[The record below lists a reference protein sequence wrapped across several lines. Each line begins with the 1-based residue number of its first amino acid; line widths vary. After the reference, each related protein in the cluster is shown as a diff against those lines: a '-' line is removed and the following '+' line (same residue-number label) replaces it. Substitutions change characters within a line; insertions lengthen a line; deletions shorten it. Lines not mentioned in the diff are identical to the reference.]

1 MSTSP
6 SSAPGA
12 REPEADAGNGEA
24 WAAQWIEDARAS
36 LPEAPPHERPACA
49 ARLAAML
56 FACGKDDEAE
66 AVLSAARREA
76 GKIGDRAGMARI
88 EVALSDGAVA
98 RDNDA
103 RAHGHL
109 ATARKQLTPVPASI
123 AARTWIAEARL
134 ARVEGRPAPPW
145 AGDDPDATQQD
156 LYDPNE
162 RMDLGVELAL
172 ERAITARLGGDW
184 PTARVQLERAREMA
198 SLSASPRWVALVEV
212 EIGLYAAEVDEP
224 APAYARIRHAIEVL
238 GATGTKRDA
247 GRAMIRLAEMMS
259 NKHVESEHDSAAL
272 WLGRALSTLGT
283 AATWRDRSAIR
294 TGFRAH
300 GRRIIDRVMTEGTAS
315 RIEAFERAR
324 GALLSAISISVEAAE
339 CSLNE
344 LEAKVARDG
353 VGGELDSLVER
364 VRAASLSMS
373 ASTAP
378 AMGELDRVVHD
389 LIDFI
394 GAALVERDRMRGLL
408 VALSDIDAATER
420 DALPPLIAR
429 LAARILEADRIVVAL
444 VKDGRL
450 ELAGQWGEAR
460 VGSESE
466 WQAAASDAMRRERP
480 RTPSEIQVLRRSD
493 EQPAG
498 PVLVAPINVGGVEG
512 AIYADKLVRSGHFRE
527 QDQAMAFLLAE
538 YSGIALGRLR
548 ALEQE
553 RAALGRLAVTL
564 DAIRDGVVSWDGQG
578 VVLSA
583 NVALE
588 RMLQVRHGELI
599 GARVDDLPALAPLVA
614 LLANGARVD
623 GSVVRMSVGSFVVS
637 ARPLVGGDSAN
648 GMVATLVELDRA
660 QKLAQRIGAARPR
673 YSFNDV
679 VGTSP
684 PILAAVAVAKQAAA
698 IDSTVLITGESGTGK
713 EIMAQA
719 IHTGGARTGEP
730 FVGVNVAAIPRELL
744 EAELFGYDRGAF
756 TGARA
761 EGNAGKFEQAGQGTI
776 LLDEIG
782 EMPMDMQAKLLRVL
796 QERVIV
802 RLGGSVERA
811 VHARV
816 IATTHRDLSQLVDE
830 GKFRMDLLYRLRVLS
845 IELPPLRDRP
855 DDIHVLAQHYMA
867 KFAEQQRKRVRELG
881 PRVYDELETYD
892 WPGNIRELANV
903 LESEVSLLPADTV
916 RRAPGDAPRG
926 ALPRLDDP
934 DDGAVPRRR
943 DSAPV
948 AAVADLAARGAR
960 EEGVPSRARSVQSER
975 GARGRSARG
984 LEGHVLREA
993 PRVWDA
999 PQRPLRRRGPDER
1012 AAPAQHRP
1020 GGARRPVRAPH
1031 ANVDSEDA
1039 HGEVTRG
1046 AVLGVLVLRAGS
1058 RSREHEPGCV
1068 TRT

>member
-1 MSTSP
+1 V
-6 SSAPGA
+6 
-12 REPEADAGNGEA
+12 D
-24 WAAQWIEDARAS
+24 DARAT

-49 ARLAAML
+49 ARLAAVL
-56 FACGKDDEAE
+56 FACGRDDEGE
-66 AVLSAARREA
+66 AALSVARREA
-76 GKIGDRAGMARI
+76 AKTGDRAALARI
-88 EVALSDGAVA
+88 EVALGDGAIT

-109 ATARKQLTPVPASI
+109 ATARKQLSPIPTPI
-123 AARTWIAEARL
+123 AARAWIVEARL
-134 ARVEGRPAPPW
+134 ARAEGRPAPPW
-145 AGDDPDATQQD
+145 AGDEDPEATHEE
-156 LYDPNE
+156 LFDPNE

-172 ERAITARLGGDW
+172 ERAITARLASDW
-184 PTARVQLERAREMA
+184 PAARAHLERARELA
-198 SLSASPRWVALVEV
+198 SLTASPRWVALVEV
-212 EIGLYAAEVDEP
+212 EIGLYAAEVDD
-224 APAYARIRHAIEVL
+224 AAAAYARIRHAIEVL

-272 WLGRALSTLGT
+272 WLGRAQTALGA

-324 GALLSAISISVEAAE
+324 GALLSAISLSVEAAE
-339 CSLNE
+339 TTLND
-344 LEAKVARDG
+344 LEAKVARE
-353 VGGELDSLVER
+353 GGSDELQSLVEHVR
-364 VRAASLSMS
+364 VAALSMS
-373 ASTAP
+373 ATTAP
-378 AMGELDRVVHD
+378 AMGDLDRVVHD

-429 LAARILEADRIVVAL
+429 LAARILEADRLIVAI
-444 VKDGRL
+444 VKDGKL
-450 ELAGQWGEAR
+450 ELAGQWGEPRA
-460 VGSESE
+460 GSENL
-466 WQAAASDAMRRERP
+466 WQTAVAEAMSRERP
-480 RTPSEIQVLRRSD
+480 RTPSEIPVIRRSE

-512 AIYADKLVRSGHFRE
+512 AIYADKLGRNGHFRE

-553 RAALGRLAVTL
+553 RAALRRLGITL

-578 VVLSA
+578 VILSA
-583 NVALE
+583 NSALE
-588 RMLQVRHGELI
+588 RMLRVQHEELI
-599 GARVDDLPALAPLVA
+599 GVRVDDVPALAPLVT
-614 LLANGARVD
+614 LLGSNSRVD
-623 GSVVRMSVGSFVVS
+623 GSVVRMPTGSFVVS
-637 ARPLVGGDSAN
+637 ARPLVGGDDSAN
-648 GMVATLVELDRA
+648 GMVATIVELDRA

-684 PILAAVAVAKQAAA
+684 PILAAVAIAKQAAA

-719 IHTGGARTGEP
+719 IHTGGSRTGEP

-761 EGNAGKFEQAGQGTI
+761 EGNAGKFEQAGSGTI

-796 QERVIV
+796 QERVIT
-802 RLGGSVERA
+802 RLGGSTERA

-855 DDIHVLAQHYMA
+855 DDIHVLAQHYLS

-881 PRVYDELETYD
+881 PRVYDELETYE

-903 LESEVSLLPADTV
+903 IESEVSLLSADVVRLERLATRLAGRFHGTAVPSTGQFRAAEIPLLSPFAPIMPLADLEKKAFLHALDRCNQSVARAAEALGVSKVTFYAKLRSYGMHPKDRFDEEGPTSV
-916 RRAPGDAPRG
+916 RRQRASHPEPGDPF
-926 ALPRLDDP
+926 
-934 DDGAVPRRR
+934 
-943 DSAPV
+943 
-948 AAVADLAARGAR
+948 
-960 EEGVPSRARSVQSER
+960 
-975 GARGRSARG
+975 
-984 LEGHVLREA
+984 
-993 PRVWDA
+993 
-999 PQRPLRRRGPDER
+999 
-1012 AAPAQHRP
+1012 
-1020 GGARRPVRAPH
+1020 
-1031 ANVDSEDA
+1031 
-1039 HGEVTRG
+1039 
-1046 AVLGVLVLRAGS
+1046 
-1058 RSREHEPGCV
+1058 EPP
-1068 TRT
+1068 TRTSASKIRTEK